1 MAAAEDVDPQETREW
16 LEALDAV
23 LREDGPQR
31 AGQLLESLQ
40 AAARSAGVKTGGEL
54 TTPYVN
60 TIPPQDEPPVPGDPA
75 LQRRFRSLIRWN
87 AIAIIL
93 QANQQA
99 EVGGHIASYQSAATL
114 YEVGFNHFWRAPTD
128 QSRGDLVYI
137 QGHSSP
143 GIYARAYLEGRLSE
157 DQLRRFRQE
166 IGPGGLSSYPHPW
179 LMPDFWQFPTVSMG
193 LGSLMS
199 IYQARFMK
207 YLQGRE
213 IIDTSDRT
221 VWTFMGDGEMDEPES
236 MGAISLA
243 GRERLD
249 NLIFVVNCNLQRLD
263 GPVRGNGSIIQE
275 LETNFRGAGWNV
287 IKVIWGSRW
296 DPLLARDH
304 DGLLVRRME
313 EVVDGDY
320 QVYKARDGAYVR
332 EHFFGAYPELLEMV
346 SDMSDEEVWA
356 LNRGGHDA
364 AKIHAAY
371 AAAMAHKGQPTVIL
385 AKTIKGY
392 GMGEAAEGRNVSHQ
406 AKKMAEDALFT
417 FRERF
422 EIDLS
427 DDEVREHSFHKPP
440 DDAPEMVHLCE
451 LREGLGGFLPQR
463 RTDVEPLEVPGLE
476 TFQAQ
481 LEGTGERQVST
492 TMAFVRILATVV
504 RDKALGERVVP
515 IVADE
520 SRTFGMEG
528 MFRQLGIFSQIGQLY
543 EPEDAQQ
550 LMFYKEDTKGQI
562 LQEGI
567 SEAGAFSSWLAA
579 GTSYANHGVTM
590 VPFYVFYSMFG
601 FQRIGDLAWAAGD
614 SRARG
619 FLMGGTAG
627 RTTLNGEGLQHQ
639 DGHSHL
645 LASAIPNCVAY
656 DPCYAY
662 ELAVIMHDG
671 LRRMVAQEEDVYF
684 YVTVMNENYAHPAM
698 PEGAQEGILRGL
710 HPVREAAEPDVQLLG
725 AGTILNEVLAGAD
738 LLREDFGVQA
748 GVWSVTSFSELARDG
763 MEVARRSRLRP
774 TQGADASW
782 MKRCLGEH
790 DAPVVAAS
798 DYVRAVGEQIR
809 PYVPGGD
816 YTVLGTDG
824 FGRSDTRE
832 KLRGFFEVDRHHVAL
847 AALHALG
854 RDEDAATAIQRY
866 GIDADAEAPWR
877 R

>member
-1 MAAAEDVDPQETREW
+1 MAAPEDVDPGETREW
-16 LEALDAV
+16 LEALEAV
-23 LREDGPQR
+23 VRADGPDR
-31 AGQLLESLQ
+31 ARELLESLQ
-40 AAARSAGVKTGGEL
+40 GAARSAGIKTDGDL

-60 TIPPQDEPPVPGDPA
+60 TVAPQDEPPVPGDPD

-99 EVGGHIASYQSAATL
+99 DVGGHIASYQSAATL

-128 QSRGDLVYI
+128 ESRGDLVYI

-143 GIYARAYLEGRLSE
+143 GIYARAYLEGRLTE
-157 DQLRRFRQE
+157 DQLRNFRQE
-166 IGPGGLSSYPHPW
+166 VEPGGLSSYPHPW
-179 LMPDFWQFPTVSMG
+179 LMPEFWQFPTVSMG

-207 YLQGRE
+207 YLQGRG

-249 NLIFVVNCNLQRLD
+249 NLVFVVNCNLQRLD

-296 DPLLARDH
+296 DPLLAHEHGD
-304 DGLLVRRME
+304 LLMRRME

-320 QVYKARDGAYVR
+320 QIYKARDGAYVR
-332 EHFFGAYPELLEMV
+332 EHFFGAYPELEEMV

-364 AKIHAAY
+364 VKIHAAY
-371 AAAMAHKGQPTVIL
+371 AAAMAHTGQPTVIL

-392 GMGEAAEGRNVSHQ
+392 GMGQATEGRNVSHQ

-422 EIDLS
+422 EIDLT
-427 DDEVREHSFHKPP
+427 DEEVREHSFHKPA
-440 DDAPEMVHLCE
+440 DDSREMVHLRE
-451 LREGLGGFLPQR
+451 LREKLGGFLPQR
-463 RTDVEPLEVPGLE
+463 RTDVQPLEVPDLE
-476 TFQAQ
+476 AFHTQ
-481 LEGTGERQVST
+481 LEGTGEREVST
-492 TMAFVRILATVV
+492 TMAFVRILATVL
-504 RDKALGERVVP
+504 RDKVLRERVVP

-528 MFRQLGIFSQIGQLY
+528 MFRQLGIFSQMGQLY
-543 EPEDAQQ
+543 EPEDAEQ
-550 LMFYKEDTKGQI
+550 LMFYKEDVKGQI

-579 GTSYANHGVTM
+579 GTSYANHGITM
-590 VPFYVFYSMFG
+590 LPFYVFYSMFG

-627 RTTLNGEGLQHQ
+627 RTTLNGEGLQHE

-662 ELAVIMHDG
+662 ELAVIMQDG

-710 HPVREAAEPDVQLLG
+710 HPVRDSEEPDVALLG
-725 AGTILNEVLAGAD
+725 AGTILNEVIAGAD
-738 LLREDFGVQA
+738 LLREDFGVEA

-763 MEVARRSRLRP
+763 MAVARRNRLHP
-774 TQGADASW
+774 TQEPDVSW
-782 MKRCLGEH
+782 VGRCLGGH
-790 DAPVVAAS
+790 AGPVIAAS

-809 PYVPGGD
+809 PYVLRD

-854 RDEDAATAIQRY
+854 RDEDAAKAIERY